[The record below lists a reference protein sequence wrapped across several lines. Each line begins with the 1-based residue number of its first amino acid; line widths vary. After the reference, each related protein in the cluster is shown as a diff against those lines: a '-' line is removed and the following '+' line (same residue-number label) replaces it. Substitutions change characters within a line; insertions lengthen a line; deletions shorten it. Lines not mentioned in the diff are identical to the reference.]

1 MAVIYDEKFWNKKKT
16 IDERIG
22 DSMQTIAICIAVFF
36 WFFSGLIRFLDSP
49 DLSLRLL
56 LMGTDL
62 QFYEK
67 LVASTLF
74 VLFGAHVSSAIKKRR
89 QAEKNFQKIKKK
101 YRNILEEIKDGYYE
115 ANIRG
120 EFKFINTSMCNLL
133 ERDEIEIIGTSI
145 ISLLE
150 SKYISGFNTLFNQI
164 KNNQERSGTLKC
176 KIKLK
181 RGGLKNVEISASQI
195 LDDDLKIAGVRG
207 IVSDIP

>member
-22 DSMQTIAICIAVFF
+22 DSMLTIAICIAVFF
-36 WFFSGLIRFLDSP
+36 WFFSVLIRFLDSP
-49 DLSLRLL
+49 DLSLKLL

-74 VLFGAHVSSAIKKRR
+74 ILFGSHVSAAIKKRR
-89 QAEKNFQKIKKK
+89 QAEENFKKIKKK
-101 YRNILEEIKDGYYE
+101 YRNILEEIKEGYYE

-120 EFKFINTSMCNLL
+120 ELKFINTSMCNLL
-133 ERDEIEIIGTSI
+133 ARDEIEIIGTSM
-145 ISLLE
+145 ISHLE
-150 SKYISGFNTLFNQI
+150 SKYIPGFNTLFNQI
-164 KNNQERSGTLKC
+164 KNNQERSGTIKC

-181 RGGLKNVEISASQI
+181 RGELKNVEISASQI
-195 LDDDLKIAGVRG
+195 LDDDLKIAGVSG
-207 IVSDIP
+207 IVRDIP